1 MGHIARTFEAAGIP
15 TITFGIRAFKSR
27 MVPMSIPRLVL
38 TPELL
43 GKTLGR
49 PHDVSTQ
56 LKYLKS
62 GLDLLENASEGNT
75 CVELGSSEYLAR
87 EINKPE
93 S

>member
-1 MGHIARTFEAAGIP
+1 VGHIARTFESAGIP
-15 TITFGIRAFKSR
+15 TITFGIRAFKNR

-75 CVELGSSEYLAR
+75 WVELGVQ
-87 EINKPE
+87 NT
-93 S
+93 

>member
-1 MGHIARTFEAAGIP
+1 MGHIARTFESAGIP
-15 TITFGIRAFKSR
+15 TITFGVRAFKNR
-27 MVPMSIPRLVL
+27 MVPMSIPRLVI

-75 CVELGSSEYLAR
+75 WVELGNYEYLDR
-87 EINKPE
+87 EINKPA